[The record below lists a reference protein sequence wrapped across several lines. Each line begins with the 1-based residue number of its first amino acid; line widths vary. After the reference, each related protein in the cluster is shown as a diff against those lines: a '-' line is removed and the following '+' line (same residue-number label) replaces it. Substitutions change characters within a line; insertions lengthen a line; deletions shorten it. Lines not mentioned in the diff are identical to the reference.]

1 MLACWECRNLTTF
14 TQVSGRGDARLL
26 TQTSASGIRY
36 GPWDVADDRPPGLF
50 CAACGEIVEAGD
62 DIDLADD
69 RIDFIAPSDF
79 DVEQAAVEVMALR
92 RDAAWTRFDLDAHP
106 ARYAPMPDG
115 LHPAMEEA
123 LDRSGRNPIYT
134 HQASA
139 ITAALA
145 GHNVVQATAA
155 GSGKSLGLLSPVL
168 DACLRDP
175 DATAIVVYPL
185 RALANDQI
193 NSLSRLGVADTT
205 WVDETALDLVLDQ
218 CSPLRIARYDGSVL
232 EHQKKAARASA
243 RILIT
248 TPDSLHASVLR
259 MAARTYADRTS
270 WQPLFRGLRYVVLDE
285 IHAYQGVFGS
295 AVAQVLRRLRR
306 AADWHG
312 AAPQFLAASAT
323 IGNPVEVAERLTG
336 TEPWTLVDDDG
347 SPRRRR
353 TVLVC
358 NPPLLADS
366 TKRDS
371 PKSDSNRP
379 APPGRVAPQTLAI
392 DLIAGASLAA
402 DDHLPVRTICF
413 TRSRLEVFSLT
424 KRLQGR
430 LKDMHAQRIVETVA
444 PYAATLLDSDRSSAE
459 GKLRDGSTLAVVS
472 TSALEL
478 GIDVPD
484 LSIAVLC
491 GYPGQVSSFRQRAG
505 RVGRVG
511 EGLVVLVVADDPLQ
525 QFIASDPAALQSL
538 LDGKPEEVVLNP
550 DAPEIVRRFGLAPAQ
565 EDLGGVAYE
574 DRRWFGDEVDTWLD
588 IASGPPTASHSG
600 VDYWKATWDQEAY
613 PPLRNSIGG
622 QSWTVVAGPTREA
635 IGVIDAATAPRD
647 AFVPAIWN
655 GPQHS
660 YRVIGRDDKTR
671 QIICEGPVEVSHLTR
686 GIVVD
691 QVEVRQQ
698 LAPARPLGTA
708 EVGYG
713 VLGIDRQVFSYKII
727 HLSGGERTEQVD
739 TPRWGPTQFVTEGLH
754 LHLNPDWLAHP
765 GWAPNQAIKGLE
777 HVLLALA
784 PVVVA
789 CDPYDIDATSDSTTV
804 FLYDSFGGG
813 IGITRVAYERLH
825 EIVSYGV
832 RLVDNCSCT
841 AGCPSCVLLSRRP
854 DGNRDVSK
862 AGAAYLLSHLESA
875 LKFET
880 TNPSTPLGF

>member
-1 MLACWECRNLTTF
+1 MLACWDCRNLTTF
-14 TQVSGRGDARLL
+14 AQVSERGDARLL
-26 TQTSASGIRY
+26 TQTATSGVSY
-36 GPWDVADDRPPGLF
+36 GPWDTTDRRPSGLY
-50 CAACGEIVEAGD
+50 CAVCGETVDAGD

-69 RIDFIAPSDF
+69 RIDFVAPADF
-79 DVEQAAVEVMALR
+79 DVERAAGEIMALR
-92 RDAAWTRFDLDAHP
+92 TDASWTRFDLPAHP
-106 ARYAPMPDG
+106 ARHADTPDG
-115 LHPAMEEA
+115 LHPAVRAA
-123 LDRSGRNPIYT
+123 LERSDRLPLYT
-134 HQASA
+134 HQAA
-139 ITAALA
+139 AMRAALS
-145 GHNVVQATAA
+145 GENVVQATSA
-155 GSGKSLGLLSPVL
+155 GSGKSLGLLVPVL

-175 DATAIVVYPL
+175 KATAFVVYPL

-193 NSLSRLGVADTT
+193 NSLSHLGAAGTS
-205 WVDETALDLVLDQ
+205 WVDETALDLVLDD
-218 CSPLRIARYDGSVL
+218 SGPIRVARYDGSVL
-232 EHQKKAARASA
+232 EHQKKAARSSA
-243 RILIT
+243 RIAIT

-259 MAARTYADRTS
+259 MAARTYSDRSS
-270 WQPLFRGLRYVVLDE
+270 WQPLLRGLRYVVLDE

-312 AAPQFLAASAT
+312 ATPQFLAASAT

-358 NPPLLADS
+358 NPPMLADPA
-366 TKRDS
+366 KKDPP
-371 PKSDSNRP
+371 PKVAPTRVP
-379 APPGRVAPQTLAI
+379 AGRVAPQTMAI

-402 DDHLPVRTICF
+402 ESHPPIRTICF

-430 LKDMHAQRIVETVA
+430 LKDMHAQRLVDTVA
-444 PYAATLLDSDRSSAE
+444 PYAATLLDSDRSTAE
-459 GKLRDGSTLAVVS
+459 GRLRDGSTLAVVS

-478 GIDVPD
+478 GIDIPD

-505 RVGRVG
+505 RVGRAG

-525 QFIASDPAALQSL
+525 QFIASDPTALQSL

-550 DAPEIVRRFGLAPAQ
+550 EAPEIVRRFGLAPAQ
-565 EDLGGVAYE
+565 DDLGGVAYQDE
-574 DRRWFGDEVDTWLD
+574 RWFGEEADAWLD
-588 IASGPPTASHSG
+588 DAAGPPAITHRG
-600 VDYWKATWDQEAY
+600 IDYWKVPWDQEAY
-613 PPLRNSIGG
+613 PPLRNSVSG
-622 QSWTVVAGPTREA
+622 QSYTVVTGPNREA
-635 IGVIDAATAPRD
+635 VGVIDAATAPRD

-660 YRVIGRDDKTR
+660 YRVVGRDDKTR
-671 QIICEGPVEVSHLTR
+671 QIICEGPLEVSHLTR

-691 QVEVRQQ
+691 QVDVHRELSPTRLFGSAQ
-698 LAPARPLGTA
+698 
-708 EVGYG
+708 VGYG
-713 VLGIDRQVFSYKII
+713 VLGINRQVFSYKVIN
-727 HLSGGERTEQVD
+727 LAGGERTEQVES
-739 TPRWGPTQFVTEGLH
+739 PRWPPLEFVTEGLH
-754 LHLNPDWLAHP
+754 LDLDPDWLIHP
-765 GWAPNQAIKGLE
+765 GWAPNEAVKGLE

-789 CDPYDIDATSDSTTV
+789 CDPYDIDATSDPATV

-813 IGITRVAYERLH
+813 IGITRVAFDRLH

-841 AGCPSCVLLSRRP
+841 DGCPSCVLLSRRP

-862 AGAAYLLSHLESA
+862 AGAAHLLRHLDAA
-875 LKFET
+875 LSVREC
-880 TNPSTPLGF
+880 